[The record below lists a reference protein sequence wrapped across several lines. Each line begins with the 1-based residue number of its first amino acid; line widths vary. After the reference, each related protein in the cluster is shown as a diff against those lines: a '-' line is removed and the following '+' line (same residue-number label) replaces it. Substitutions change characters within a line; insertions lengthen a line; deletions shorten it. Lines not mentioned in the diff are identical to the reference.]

1 MEGNKKFLKKRNR
14 DNSKNR
20 PRSLNRNFSKGRDF
34 SQKRNGFGLKFQRNN
49 KFGNKNFK
57 NNFEKNYENYDDDMG
72 YSQNKTQSNKKDDVI
87 RIAKYWEP
95 KQIIEP
101 VNTQGKIAI
110 SDENNYLFSIV
121 GSELK
126 ILDLYTYAL
135 IKSFNQ
141 VCFNFIDFIYHYFK
155 FAFY

>member
-1 MEGNKKFLKKRNR
+1 MEGNKKFTKKLNR

-20 PRSLNRNFSKGRDF
+20 SKSLNRNFSKSRDF
-34 SQKRNGFGLKFQRNN
+34 SQKKKGFGLKFQKNN
-49 KFGNKNFK
+49 KFSDGKKFKKSFEKNFD
-57 NNFEKNYENYDDDMG
+57 NNFEDDMG
-72 YSQNKTQSNKKDDVI
+72 YDNNDNRIQSNKKEDVI
-87 RIAKYWEP
+87 KIAKYWEP

-110 SDENNYLFSIV
+110 SEENNYLFSIV

-126 ILDLYTYAL
+126 ILDLYTYAV

-141 VCFNFIDFIYHYFK
+141 V
-155 FAFY
+155 